1 MVLPAAPGFV
11 GPRIRDD
18 GRRIAAAGVGEANL
32 FGHDSHGVLTG
43 AQPVVRIYRAL
54 VLALTD
60 NRAVKDVK
68 LSAAGA
74 YVQIAALA

>member
-1 MVLPAAPGFV
+1 
-11 GPRIRDD
+11 
-18 GRRIAAAGVGEANL
+18 VGEANL